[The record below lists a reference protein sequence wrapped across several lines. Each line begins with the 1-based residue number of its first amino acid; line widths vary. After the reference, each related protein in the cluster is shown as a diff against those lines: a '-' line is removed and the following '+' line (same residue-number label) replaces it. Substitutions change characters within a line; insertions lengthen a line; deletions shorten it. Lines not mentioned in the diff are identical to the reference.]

1 MRARSGQRGETP
13 QMIAKALFEA
23 GLIQFGMF
31 NRHAESIPFDLALN
45 LLGSYPDL
53 LIQVTQ
59 QAVGRIGQRTISR
72 LLATADAVPFGT
84 ALSLHLRIPLVYSR
98 GTGAS
103 PVDDLVGAYD
113 IGHAALLV
121 TNSLGCASSLDG
133 LVAGARRVGLEINM
147 AVCIVQ
153 CRQIAVNG
161 VETLPLLTLQAV
173 VDELTAAGDI
183 PARQADAVRRWISI

>member
-1 MRARSGQRGETP
+1 
-13 QMIAKALFEA
+13 MIAKAFFEA
-23 GLIQFGMF
+23 GLIQFGVF
-31 NRHAESIPFDLALN
+31 NRHNESFPFDLALS

-53 LIQVTQ
+53 LASVTE
-59 QAVGRIGQRTISR
+59 QAAGLIGQRAFSR
-72 LLATADAVPFGT
+72 LLATADAIPFGT

-98 GTGAS
+98 GTGAT

-121 TNSLGCASSLDG
+121 TNSLGCASSFDG
-133 LVAGARRVGLEINM
+133 LVAGARRVGLEINA

-161 VETLPLLTLQAV
+161 VDVLPLLTLQAV
-173 VDELTAAGDI
+173 VDHLTAMDEI
-183 PARQADAVRRWISI
+183 PAGQADAVRRWISR